1 MKTSTEIARTQGGKR
16 EMSDSE
22 YAAAVREMI
31 AMLPASSGTSNATLT
46 RPFETQPNEPDNEA

>member
-1 MKTSTEIARTQGGKR
+1 
-16 EMSDSE
+16 MSDSE

-46 RPFETQPNEPDNEA
+46 RPFEKQPKETDREV